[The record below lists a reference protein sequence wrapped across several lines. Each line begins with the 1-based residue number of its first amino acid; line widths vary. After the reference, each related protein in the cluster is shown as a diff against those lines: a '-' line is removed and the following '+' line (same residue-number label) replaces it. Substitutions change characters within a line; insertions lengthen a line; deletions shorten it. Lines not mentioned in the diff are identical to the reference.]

1 MNKTT
6 LVIVSVMVSGTF
18 GALFVYALLTGRNSR
33 SKDELKRVATE
44 LDAVQRSVKTFE
56 DKSAKAIAELEKC
69 KTGYQD
75 ARVELKGVSED
86 LGVCRAGAEEAQNK
100 AVELQKQLADTRGEG
115 QPLGTIPEPLS
126 EDSVQSR
133 ESEVPEDGSMTKS
146 GSSSQVEDTI
156 DLTAADALAN
166 GDGHDWKRLS
176 TRTRLELGLL
186 CVKTTGRHTGWTYVS
201 FIDAFYRKA
210 TLDDSSL
217 LDMSIAELAA
227 VAAALEIE
235 D

>member
-18 GALFVYALLTGRNSR
+18 CALFVYTLLAGKNSR
-33 SKDELKRVATE
+33 SKDELQRIAAE
-44 LDAVQRSVKTFE
+44 LDVVQRSVRTLE
-56 DKSAKAIAELEKC
+56 DKSAQTIAELEKC

-75 ARVELKGVSED
+75 ARVELKGVSAD
-86 LGVCRAGAEEAQNK
+86 LGVCRAGAAEAQNK
-100 AVELQKQLADTRGEG
+100 AAELQRQLADARGEA
-115 QPLGTIPEPLS
+115 QPLGIIPEPLS
-126 EDSVQSR
+126 EDSAQSR
-133 ESEVPEDGSMTKS
+133 ESEVPEDGSVAKLR
-146 GSSSQVEDTI
+146 SSSQVEDTI

-166 GDGHDWKRLS
+166 GNGHDWKRLS

-210 TLDDSSL
+210 TLDDRSL